1 MTDLEL
7 TRAIAQKGEQAYS
20 AMSLLFERHFRIL
33 CRRYR
38 YQFPA
43 LSEDEVVDIVSN
55 SMLVAFEKAHTF
67 KGNSSF
73 QTWLGSIV
81 RNAILNHLDAT
92 KRQNHVSIDSSETEE
107 QAFENT
113 YLIDE
118 KTPLTDYQLNIMREC
133 VRVHFAQFRDLYP
146 EASLAIFEHFIEK
159 TDLKELS
166 ILLNRSYGATRQFVS
181 KEAAKL
187 RSFLEPCLAHLQQ

>member
-7 TRAIAQKGEQAYS
+7 TRAIAQKGEPAYS

-38 YQFPA
+38 YQFPV

-67 KGNSSF
+67 KGNSTF
-73 QTWLGSIV
+73 QTWLGSII

-92 KRQNHVSIDSSETEE
+92 KRQNHLSIDASETDE
-107 QAFENT
+107 QAFENK
-113 YLIDE
+113 YIIDE
-118 KTPLTDYQLNIMREC
+118 KTPLTEYQLKLLGEC
-133 VRVHFAQFRDLYP
+133 VSVHFARFRERNP
-146 EASLAIFEHFIEK
+146 EASMAIFEHFIEN
-159 TDLKELS
+159 TDFKELS
-166 ILLNRSYGATRQFVS
+166 VLLNRSYGATRQFVS

-187 RSFLEPCLAHLQQ
+187 RAFLEPCLVHLQL